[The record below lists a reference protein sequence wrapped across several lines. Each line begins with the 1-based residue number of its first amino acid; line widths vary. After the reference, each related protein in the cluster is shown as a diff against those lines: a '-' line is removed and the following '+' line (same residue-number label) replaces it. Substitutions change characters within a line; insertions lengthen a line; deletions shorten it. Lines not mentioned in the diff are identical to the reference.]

1 MKFFASFIMSVVM
14 LAAFTVVPTNHSD
27 AQIIKQLTVAAAD
40 DTLTNAD
47 TATVVLSFDGSF
59 KSVEAQVVKIS
70 GTVAGTATFQGQT
83 LDGGTWADIDALTLT
98 NVADQ
103 YKLFSVPNPRTY
115 KAYRIRIITSGT
127 TVVIPKVWT
136 CRYTGG

>member
-1 MKFFASFIMSVVM
+1 MKVFASLFLSLVM
-14 LAAFTVVPTNHSD
+14 LFAFTVVPTQQSH
-27 AQIIKQLTVAAAD
+27 AQIVKQQTIAAAD

-47 TATVVLSFDGSF
+47 TATVILSLDGTF
-59 KSVEAQVVKIS
+59 KSVEAEVVKIS

-103 YKLFSVPNPRTY
+103 YKLFAVPNPRTY
-115 KAYRIRIITSGT
+115 KAYRVRIITSTG
-127 TVVIPKVWT
+127 VVIPKVFT

>member
-1 MKFFASFIMSVVM
+1 MKLFLSFLLSLVM
-14 LAAFTVVPTNHSD
+14 LSAFTIMPTQQSH
-27 AQIIKQLTVAAAD
+27 AQIVKQLTITAAD

-47 TATVVLSFDGSF
+47 TATVVLSLDGTF
-59 KSVEAQVVKIS
+59 KSVEAEVVKIS

-103 YKLFSVPNPRTY
+103 YKLFAVPNPRTY

-127 TVVIPKVWT
+127 TVVIPKVYT